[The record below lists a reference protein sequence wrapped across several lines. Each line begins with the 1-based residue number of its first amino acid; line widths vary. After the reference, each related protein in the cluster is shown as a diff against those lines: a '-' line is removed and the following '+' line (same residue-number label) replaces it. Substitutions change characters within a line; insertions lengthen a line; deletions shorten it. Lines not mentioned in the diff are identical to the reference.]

1 MLPVQRPRPSLLSSR
16 LGLAALAALLI
27 PGCSL
32 RDDPHYNRFAP
43 RTDKPVLT
51 QRADDVM
58 NAANRGVDNAAQR
71 LDNIID

>member
-1 MLPVQRPRPSLLSSR
+1 MPSVQRTCPCSPGR
-16 LGLAALAALLI
+16 LAVLAALAALLMS
-27 PGCSL
+27 GCSL
-32 RDDPHYNRFAP
+32 SADPHYNRFAP

-51 QRADDVM
+51 ERADDVM